1 MDRCEFSVQTFIP
14 LNFNHFGDS
23 MTFIFPSVVTIRCD
37 HADVIN
43 SDGERDEQTCFVML
57 CNFEN
62 VSTLTLPLKSSVV
75 PIYCIQD
82 YLSKG

>member
-1 MDRCEFSVQTFIP
+1 MDCCKFSVQTFIP

-43 SDGERDEQTCFVML
+43 SDGERDEQTCFGMH

-62 VSTLTLPLKSSVV
+62 VSTLTLPSKSSFVR
-75 PIYCIQD
+75 IYGLQD